1 MCNKRNSPAGR
12 RYAMRKNLFAH
23 AEICLRN
30 SACGISD
37 LIGSLFVMCG
47 ILIGIPVFAL
57 TAFGIF

>member
-12 RYAMRKNLFAH
+12 RYAVRRNLLAH
-23 AEICLRN
+23 AKICVRN
-30 SACGISD
+30 SVSGIPEM
-37 LIGSLFVMCG
+37 IGGMMAMFG